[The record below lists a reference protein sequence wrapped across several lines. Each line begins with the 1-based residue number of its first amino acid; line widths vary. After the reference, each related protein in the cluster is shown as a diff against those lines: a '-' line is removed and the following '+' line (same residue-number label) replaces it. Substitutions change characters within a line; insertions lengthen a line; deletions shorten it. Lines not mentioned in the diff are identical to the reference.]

1 MKVGIIFML
10 EKNDIVIRES
20 KLWPILLALLAAI
33 FYAISTPFSKVLLDN
48 VGPTF
53 MAGFLYLG
61 AGVGVGIMYIFSYK
75 KEDSSQRLDSN
86 DLLFTIGMIV
96 LDIAAP
102 ILLMLGIEYGTASNA
117 SLLGNFEIVATTLIA
132 LFIFK
137 EKVSKNLWLAIGFIT
152 ISSILLSFEGAGS
165 FKFSIGSLFVIL
177 ATSCWGL
184 ENNCTRKISDKS
196 TYQIVLLKG
205 IFSCVG
211 SLVIG
216 VFIGEKFPPAK
227 YIILV
232 MLLGFVAYGLSIFL
246 YIRAQRDLGAAKT
259 SAYYAV
265 APFIGAFLAFLINEE
280 KLTSMHFIGLALM
293 VVGTIFVVF
302 DTMAKNHSHVHS
314 HKITHYHNGR
324 VHTHII
330 SHSHDHKHF
339 INDKRHSHRHIG
351 YILEKDHILAHNR
364 KL

>member
-1 MKVGIIFML
+1 MIFYSVVGIA
-10 EKNDIVIRES
+10 
-20 KLWPILLALLAAI
+20 ILLL
-33 FYAISTPFSKVLLDN
+33 VL
-48 VGPTF
+48 
-53 MAGFLYLG
+53 
-61 AGVGVGIMYIFSYK
+61 FSYK
-75 KEDSSQRLDSN
+75 KEDSCQRLDSN

-102 ILLMLGIEYGTASNA
+102 ILLMQGIEYGTASNA

-132 LFIFK
+132 LYIFK

-184 ENNCTRKISDKS
+184 ENNCTRNISDKS

-205 IFSCVG
+205 IFSGAG

-280 KLTSMHFIGLALM
+280 ELTSMYFIGLALM

-302 DTMAKNHSHVHS
+302 DTMAK
-314 HKITHYHNGR
+314 KP
-324 VHTHII
+324 
-330 SHSHDHKHF
+330 
-339 INDKRHSHRHIG
+339 
-351 YILEKDHILAHNR
+351 
-364 KL
+364 